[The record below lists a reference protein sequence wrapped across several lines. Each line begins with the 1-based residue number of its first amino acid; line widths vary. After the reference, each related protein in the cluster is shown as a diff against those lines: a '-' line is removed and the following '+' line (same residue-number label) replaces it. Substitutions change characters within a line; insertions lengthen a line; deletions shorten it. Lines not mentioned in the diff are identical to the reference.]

1 MDDQEFFQRVKAKIQ
16 RLTEREIDLQI
27 DATKGSAL
35 SVELVGSRPRVTVGA
50 NILKYPGFARIVV
63 EYSVACI
70 RQERQ
75 IPPLE
80 FQVLLSRN

>member
-1 MDDQEFFQRVKAKIQ
+1 ME
-16 RLTEREIDLQI
+16 
-27 DATKGSAL
+27 L
-35 SVELVGSRPRVTVGA
+35 SGPRPQVTVGT
-50 NILKYPGFARIVV
+50 NIFKYPGFGRIVV

-75 IPPLE
+75 VPALE